1 MFFRTED
8 CMRRDRLVKAV
19 LGTGL
24 VLSLGMFGKYI
35 VSTSTTM
42 GTETELA
49 GMSYTLDQYCSVQV
63 GTNTTN
69 TDPEA
74 IVAFD
79 SNTAN
84 GGNANGG
91 TNANGTTTSGTA
103 VSSATPEPTQAAT
116 ATATPKPES
125 EYANVGI
132 SIAADYV
139 NIRKKPDTDAE
150 IVGKLYRGSAA
161 TIMKTE
167 GDWVYIK
174 SGSVSGY
181 IMKDYLAIGYSAE
194 KLIDQFG
201 TKYVTVTTDTL
212 KVREKMNTD
221 CTVLTLLAQDE
232 TYEVEKVEDQWVKI
246 TVDDDTSGYVSKDY
260 VKVSVKFK
268 KAVSIEEER
277 EEQRRKEAAAAAERQ
292 QQRQVKAAAN
302 DDNDSS
308 SSKSSSSG
316 KSSSSSS
323 SSKSSSKSSSSSS
336 SSKSSS
342 SKSSSSSSHKS
353 SSSGG
358 GGNAGKSSG
367 KSNSSGGGGRTGS
380 SSSGASSDGGGGSTG
395 SGGGSSSG
403 GSSGGGS
410 ALGSGDGS
418 VIAAY
423 GLKFV
428 GNPYRYG
435 GTSLTN
441 GTDCSG
447 FTMSIFK
454 KFGISLPRT
463 SSEQSR
469 TGKKISVSDARAG
482 DLIFYGSGGHVSHVA
497 LCIGGGRVVHASNR
511 KDGIKTSNIYYRTPI
526 CARRVID

>member
-8 CMRRDRLVKAV
+8 CMGRDRLVKAV

-24 VLSLGMFGKYI
+24 VLSLGIFGKYI

-277 EEQRRKEAAAAAERQ
+277 EEQRRKEAAEAAERQ

-323 SSKSSSKSSSSSS
+323 SSK
-336 SSKSSS
+336 
-342 SKSSSSSSHKS
+342 SSSSHKS

-380 SSSGASSDGGGGSTG
+380 SSSGASSDGG
-395 SGGGSSSG
+395 
-403 GSSGGGS
+403 GGGS

>member
-1 MFFRTED
+1 MG
-8 CMRRDRLVKAV
+8 RDRLVKAV

-24 VLSLGMFGKYI
+24 VLSLGIFGKYI

-103 VSSATPEPTQAAT
+103 VSLSLIHISEPTRLRRTSAASDVY
-116 ATATPKPES
+116 KRQ
-125 EYANVGI
+125 
-132 SIAADYV
+132 DYV

-277 EEQRRKEAAAAAERQ
+277 EEQRRKEAAEAAERQ

-323 SSKSSSKSSSSSS
+323 SSKSSNSSSSSG
-336 SSKSSS
+336 KSSS
-342 SKSSSSSSHKS
+342 SKSSSSHKS

-380 SSSGASSDGGGGSTG
+380 SSSGASSDGGGGSAG
-395 SGGGSSSG
+395 SSGGSSSG
-403 GSSGGGS
+403 SGGGS

>member
-1 MFFRTED
+1 
-8 CMRRDRLVKAV
+8 MRRDRLVKAV

-91 TNANGTTTSGTA
+91 TNADGTTTSGTA

-323 SSKSSSKSSSSSS
+323 SSKSSSSSS

>member
-1 MFFRTED
+1 
-8 CMRRDRLVKAV
+8 MRRDRLVKAV

-91 TNANGTTTSGTA
+91 TNADGTTTSGTA

-308 SSKSSSSG
+308 SNKSSSSG